1 MKHEFENTEIKK
13 LVLKLGIPAMFAQ
26 FFNVLY
32 SIVDRIFVGNIAG
45 EGELAL
51 AAVGVCAPV
60 LTAIS
65 AFAYMVGIGG
75 SSVMS
80 ISLGKRDKQE
90 AQKAINNSFMMLVA
104 ISVVVTVLALAFQ
117 RPLLFL
123 LGSSEKMYPLASRY
137 FTVYVLGTIVSLCG
151 IGMNQF
157 ILAQGYAKKGM
168 KSLMLGTVV
177 NVVLDPL
184 LIFGLDMGIQGAA
197 LATVLAQIVVCVYV
211 LHFLLKKQDIPVSL
225 TFGGYGMRIVK
236 RILSIGFMSF
246 LITFMDNM
254 ILILMNVSLRKYGG
268 NQGDAYIASAAI
280 IQSFMALINCP
291 GQGITSGCGTL
302 FSYHYGAGNYKKVM
316 EAFRYVL
323 FLCLTFIGILLLAV
337 QLQPELFVRFF
348 VRDGSRI
355 AETSVFLKRYTLGM
369 LGIAVQ
375 LAYVDG
381 LTAMGKIRF
390 AFPMSIFRKC
400 IYILGLLILPIAFS
414 VDKIFYVG
422 TMADVI
428 GASFTLILFY
438 TVAAKSIKR
447 ELKKSV

>member
-90 AQKAINNSFMMLVA
+90 AQKAINNSFMMLVV

-123 LGSSEKMYPLASRY
+123 LGSSKKMYPLASRY

-151 IGMNQF
+151 VGMNQF
-157 ILAQGYAKKGM
+157 ILAQGYAKEGM

-254 ILILMNVSLRKYGG
+254 ILILMNMSLRKYGG
-268 NQGDAYIASAAI
+268 DMGDSYIASAAI

-316 EAFRYVL
+316 EAFRHVL
-323 FLCLTFIGILLLAV
+323 FLCLGFIGLLLIAV
-337 QLQPELFVRFF
+337 QWQPEVFVRLF

-400 IYILGLLILPIAFS
+400 VYIMSLLVLPLLFS
-414 VDKIFYVG
+414 VDKIFFVG
-422 TMADVI
+422 TVSDVI

>member
-1 MKHEFENTEIKK
+1 
-13 LVLKLGIPAMFAQ
+13 
-26 FFNVLY
+26 
-32 SIVDRIFVGNIAG
+32 
-45 EGELAL
+45 
-51 AAVGVCAPV
+51 
-60 LTAIS
+60 
-65 AFAYMVGIGG
+65 
-75 SSVMS
+75 
-80 ISLGKRDKQE
+80 
-90 AQKAINNSFMMLVA
+90 
-104 ISVVVTVLALAFQ
+104 
-117 RPLLFL
+117 
-123 LGSSEKMYPLASRY
+123 
-137 FTVYVLGTIVSLCG
+137 
-151 IGMNQF
+151 
-157 ILAQGYAKKGM
+157 
-168 KSLMLGTVV
+168 
-177 NVVLDPL
+177 
-184 LIFGLDMGIQGAA
+184 
-197 LATVLAQIVVCVYV
+197 
-211 LHFLLKKQDIPVSL
+211 
-225 TFGGYGMRIVK
+225 
-236 RILSIGFMSF
+236 
-246 LITFMDNM
+246 MDNM

-323 FLCLTFIGILLLAV
+323 FLCLTYIGILLLAV

-422 TMADVI
+422 TLADVI

-438 TVAAKSIKR
+438 TVAVKSIKR

>member
-123 LGSSEKMYPLASRY
+123 LGSSEKMYPLARRY
-137 FTVYVLGTIVSLCG
+137 FTIYVLGTIVSLCG

-211 LHFLLKKQDIPVSL
+211 LHFLLKKQDIPISL

-254 ILILMNVSLRKYGG
+254 ILILMNMSLRKYGG
-268 NQGDAYIASAAI
+268 DMGDSYISSAAI

-316 EAFRYVL
+316 EAFRHVL
-323 FLCLTFIGILLLAV
+323 FLCLGFIGLLLIAV
-337 QLQPELFVRFF
+337 QWQPEVFVRLF

-355 AETSVFLKRYTLGM
+355 VETSVFLKRYTLGM

-400 IYILGLLILPIAFS
+400 VYIMCLLVLPLLFS
-414 VDKIFYVG
+414 VDKIFFVG
-422 TMADVI
+422 TVSDVI

>member
-1 MKHEFENTEIKK
+1 MEKDFDKIQIKK
-13 LVLKLGIPAMFAQ
+13 LVFKLGIPAMFAQ

-32 SIVDRIFVGNIAG
+32 SIVDRIFVGNIPG

-51 AAVGVCAPV
+51 AAVGVCAPA

-75 SSVMS
+75 SSIMS
-80 ISLGKRDKQE
+80 ISLGKKDKQE
-90 AQKAINNSFMMLVA
+90 AQKAINNSFMMLAV
-104 ISVVVTVLALAFQ
+104 ISVIVTVLALIFQ
-117 RPLLFL
+117 RPLLCL
-123 LGSSEKMYPLASRY
+123 LGSSEKMYPLASGY
-137 FTVYVLGTIVSLCG
+137 FTVYVLGTLFSLCG
-151 IGMNQF
+151 VGMNQF
-157 ILAQGYAKKGM
+157 ILAQGYAKEGM
-168 KSLMLGTVV
+168 KSLMLGTIV
-177 NVVLDPL
+177 NVVLDPV
-184 LIFGLDMGIQGAA
+184 LIFGFDMGIQGAA
-197 LATVLAQIVVCVYV
+197 LATVIAQITVCVYV
-211 LHFLLKKQDIPVSL
+211 FNFLLRKKDIPISL
-225 TFGGYGMRIVK
+225 TFGGYEMRIVK

-254 ILILMNVSLRKYGG
+254 ILILMNMSLRKYGG
-268 NQGDAYIASAAI
+268 DMGDAYIASAAI

-302 FSYHYGAGNYKKVM
+302 FSYHYGAGNYQKIM
-316 EAFRYVL
+316 EAFKYVL
-323 FLCLTFIGILLLAV
+323 LLCLGFIGVLLIAV
-337 QLQPELFVRFF
+337 QWQPELFVQMF
-348 VRDGSRI
+348 VRNGSMIENTAVYLRC
-355 AETSVFLKRYTLGM
+355 YTLGM

-390 AFPMSIFRKC
+390 AFLMSIFRKC
-400 IYILGLLILPIAFS
+400 VYIISLLVLPLLFS

-422 TMADVI
+422 TVADVI

-447 ELKKSV
+447 ELKKAV

>member
-1 MKHEFENTEIKK
+1 MKHEFENIEIKK
-13 LVLKLGIPAMFAQ
+13 MVLKLGIPAMFAQ

-32 SIVDRIFVGNIAG
+32 SIVDRIFVGNIAV

-51 AAVGVCAPV
+51 AAVGVCAPA

-65 AFAYMVGIGG
+65 AFAFMVGIGG
-75 SSVMS
+75 ASVMS
-80 ISLGKRDKQE
+80 ISLGKRDKEE
-90 AQKAINNSFMMLVA
+90 AQKAVNNSFLMLVVIA
-104 ISVVVTVLALAFQ
+104 VLVTVLALVFQ

-123 LGSSEKMYPLASRY
+123 LGSSEAMYPLAREY
-137 FTVYVLGTIVSLCG
+137 FTVYVSGTLFSLCG
-151 IGMNQF
+151 VGMNQL
-157 ILAQGYAKKGM
+157 ILAQGYAKEGM
-168 KSLMLGTVV
+168 QSVMLGAIV
-177 NVVLDPL
+177 NIILDPL
-184 LIFGLDMGIQGAA
+184 LIFGLNMGIEGAA
-197 LATVLAQIVVCVYV
+197 LATVLAQVAVCIYV
-211 LHFLLKKQDIPVSL
+211 FVFLLKKKDIPVSL
-225 TFGGYGMRIVK
+225 KVGGYEYRMVGK
-236 RILSIGFMSF
+236 ILSIGFMSF

-302 FSYHYGAGNYKKVM
+302 FSYHYGAGNFKKVM

-323 FLCLTFIGILLLAV
+323 FLCLAFIGILLLAV

-355 AETSVFLKRYTLGM
+355 AETSLFLKRYTLGM

-400 IYILGLLILPIAFS
+400 IYILGLLILPLAFS

-422 TMADVI
+422 TLADVI

-438 TVAAKSIKR
+438 RVAAKSIKR
-447 ELKKSV
+447 ELKKSI

>member
-438 TVAAKSIKR
+438 AVAAKSIKR

>member
-211 LHFLLKKQDIPVSL
+211 LHFLLKKQDIPISL

-254 ILILMNVSLRKYGG
+254 ILILMNMSLRKYGG
-268 NQGDAYIASAAI
+268 DMGDSYIASAAI

-316 EAFRYVL
+316 EAFRHVL
-323 FLCLTFIGILLLAV
+323 FLCLGFIGLLLIAV
-337 QLQPELFVRFF
+337 QWQPEVFVRLF

-400 IYILGLLILPIAFS
+400 VYIMSLLVLPLLFS
-414 VDKIFYVG
+414 VDKIFFVG
-422 TMADVI
+422 TVSDVI

>member
-123 LGSSEKMYPLASRY
+123 LGISEKMYPLASRY

-211 LHFLLKKQDIPVSL
+211 LHFLLKKQDIPISL

-254 ILILMNVSLRKYGG
+254 ILILMNMSLRKYGG
-268 NQGDAYIASAAI
+268 DMGDSYIASAAI

-316 EAFRYVL
+316 EAFRHVL
-323 FLCLTFIGILLLAV
+323 FLCLGFIGLLLIAV
-337 QLQPELFVRFF
+337 QWQPEVFVRLF

-400 IYILGLLILPIAFS
+400 VYIMSLLVLPLLFS
-414 VDKIFYVG
+414 VDKIFFVG
-422 TMADVI
+422 TVSDVI

-447 ELKKSV
+447 ELKKYV

>member
-254 ILILMNVSLRKYGG
+254 ILILMNMSLRKYGG
-268 NQGDAYIASAAI
+268 DMGDSYIASAAI

-316 EAFRYVL
+316 EAFRHVL
-323 FLCLTFIGILLLAV
+323 FLCLGFIGLLLIAV
-337 QLQPELFVRFF
+337 QWQPEVFVRLF

-400 IYILGLLILPIAFS
+400 VYIMSLLVLPLLFS
-414 VDKIFYVG
+414 VDKIFFVG
-422 TMADVI
+422 TVSDVI